1 VQQASC
7 ATLAPEGLVTAEL
20 FSLFYQFAD
29 VFSFLILASAG
40 LAIVFGMMGII
51 NMAHGEFIMC
61 GAYLTVG
68 LVNLGVPLALAQI
81 IAAIVAGLIG
91 VVVEMLIVRKFYRRP
106 LDSLL
111 ATWGLSLIVTQGTL
125 LIVGSSVRGIGTPE
139 GSFAVGN
146 YTFSTYRMILFACAL
161 AVLSGIYILFMRTRF
176 GVIARATMQNAGM
189 AQALGARTG
198 RIYAVSFGI
207 GAGLAGL
214 CGALYAPTMTLIP
227 TMGATFIVES
237 FVTVVVGGANVLLG
251 TAPAAIFLGLV
262 RMTLNAGYGQIIGQ
276 IGMLFAVILIIRIL
290 PEGFSS
296 ILARRS
302 R

>member
-1 VQQASC
+1 M
-7 ATLAPEGLVTAEL
+7 LAEL

-29 VFSFLILASAG
+29 VFAFLILSAAG
-40 LAIVFGMMGII
+40 LAIVFGMMGVI

-61 GAYLTVG
+61 GAYATVG
-68 LVNLGVPLALAQI
+68 LVNLGVPLPLAQI
-81 IAAIVAGLIG
+81 TAAVVAGLIG
-91 VVVEMLIVRKFYRRP
+91 IAVEILIVRKFYRRP

-111 ATWGLSLIVTQGTL
+111 ATWGLSLIVTQGML
-125 LIVGSSVRGIGTPE
+125 LVVGSAVRGIGTPE
-139 GSFAVGN
+139 GSFAVGD
-146 YTFSTYRMILFACAL
+146 YTFSSYRLVLFACAL
-161 AVLSGIYILFMRTRF
+161 GVLIGIYILFMRTRF
-176 GVIARATMQNAGM
+176 GVIARATMQNPGM

-198 RIYAVSFGI
+198 RIYAISFGI

-251 TAPAAIFLGLV
+251 TAPAAMLLSLV
-262 RMTLNAGYGQIIGQ
+262 RMSLNASYGQIIGQ
-276 IGMLFAVILIIRIL
+276 IGMLVAVILIIRIL
-290 PEGFSS
+290 PEGLSS
-296 ILARRS
+296 VLVRRG

>member
-1 VQQASC
+1 MF
-7 ATLAPEGLVTAEL
+7 AEL

-29 VFSFLILASAG
+29 VFAFLILASAG
-40 LAIVFGMMGII
+40 LAIVFGMMGVI

-61 GAYLTVG
+61 GAYVTVG
-68 LVNLGVPLALAQI
+68 LVNLGVPLPLAQI
-81 IAAIVAGLIG
+81 AAAVVAGLIG

-111 ATWGLSLIVTQGTL
+111 ATWGLSLIVTQGML
-125 LIVGSSVRGIGTPE
+125 LVVGSSTRGIGTPE
-139 GSFAVGN
+139 GSFSVGD
-146 YTFSTYRMILFACAL
+146 YSFSTYRLVLFACAV
-161 AVLSGIYILFMRTRF
+161 AVLLGIYVLFMRTRF
-176 GVIARATMQNAGM
+176 GVIARATMQNAAM
-189 AQALGARTG
+189 ARALGARTG
-198 RIYAVSFGI
+198 RIYAISFGI

-251 TAPAAIFLGLV
+251 TAPAAMLLALV
-262 RMTLNAGYGQIIGQ
+262 RMTLNASYGQIIGQ
-276 IGMLFAVILIIRIL
+276 IGMLFAVIVIIRIL
-290 PEGFSS
+290 PEGLSS
-296 ILARRS
+296 ILARRG